1 MIWGYHYFWKHPYD
15 LNITC
20 TGKKNSIKTR
30 RRAKHE
36 RYQYFL
42 HSRKHQKTIAYSA
55 QARHTILHSC
65 GPWCSTYVYVGS
77 EWYIIMA
84 QIFTNVSQSTAA
96 SSCNNTW
103 KEMMV
108 VHMQGAVLTHTHTHN
123 LHWLNA
129 PCRGKSAWN
138 KQLNSTQASAG
149 LQYPTNIKESP
160 IPISL
165 QSSSPKLVNQSLWR

>member
-1 MIWGYHYFWKHPYD
+1 MKGTSTFFIPENIRKPLLTAPRLDTQFYIHVVHDVLLMFMWGRNDTSSWLRFSPMYRKALRLRPATT
-15 LNITC
+15 L
-20 TGKKNSIKTR
+20 GKKWWWFTCK
-30 RRAKHE
+30 A
-36 RYQYFL
+36 QY
-42 HSRKHQKTIAYSA
+42 
-55 QARHTILHSC
+55 
-65 GPWCSTYVYVGS
+65 W
-77 EWYIIMA
+77 
-84 QIFTNVSQSTAA
+84 
-96 SSCNNTW
+96 
-103 KEMMV
+103 
-108 VHMQGAVLTHTHTHN
+108 HTHTHN